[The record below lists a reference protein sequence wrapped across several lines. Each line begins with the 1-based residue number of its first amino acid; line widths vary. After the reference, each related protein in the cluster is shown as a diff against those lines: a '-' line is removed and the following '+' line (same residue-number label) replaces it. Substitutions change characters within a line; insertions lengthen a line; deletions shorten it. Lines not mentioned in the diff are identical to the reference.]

1 MAYFKPRRNE
11 QGLTEKRR
19 LPSKQEG
26 SSIGYTSLYDSF
38 VESIWRR
45 TMDEYNRRAIGFN
58 LAGETTNPYPSKEE
72 WWDDPRSRLPLL
84 REFNKYF
91 PEEVLE
97 RERLLKE
104 ETDAMEKS
112 FFKLLLDRSTPRR
125 QWLWDAKRKGRIDK
139 QDRIGGGGV
148 V

>member
-26 SSIGYTSLYDSF
+26 SSIGHTSLYDSF

-58 LAGETTNPYPSKEE
+58 LAGETTIPYPRKEE

-84 REFNKYF
+84 REFNKYY

-104 ETDAMEKS
+104 ETDAMEGS
-112 FFKLLLDRSTPRR
+112 FLELLLNRPASQRDT
-125 QWLWDAKRKGRIDK
+125 KRKARVNER
-139 QDRIGGGGV
+139 DRIGGGGRA
-148 V
+148 

>member
-26 SSIGYTSLYDSF
+26 SSIGHTSLYDSF

-45 TMDEYNRRAIGFN
+45 TMDEYDRGGIGYN
-58 LAGETTNPYPSKEE
+58 LAGENTIPYPSKEE
-72 WWDDPRSRLPLL
+72 WWSDPRSRLPLL

-97 RERLLKE
+97 KERLLKE

-112 FFKLLLDRSTPRR
+112 FLELLLSRPTSQRNT
-125 QWLWDAKRKGRIDK
+125 KRKARVNER
-139 QDRIGGGGV
+139 DRIGGGGRA
-148 V
+148 

>member
-26 SSIGYTSLYDSF
+26 SSIGHTSLYDSF

-45 TMDEYNRRAIGFN
+45 TMDEYNRRKIGFN
-58 LAGETTNPYPSKEE
+58 LAGETTIPYPSKEE
-72 WWDDPRSRLPLL
+72 WWDDPRSRVSLL

-97 RERLLKE
+97 KERLLKE
-104 ETDAMEKS
+104 ETDAMEGS
-112 FFKLLLDRSTPRR
+112 FLELLLNRPASQRDT
-125 QWLWDAKRKGRIDK
+125 KRKARVNER
-139 QDRIGGGGV
+139 DRIGGGGRA
-148 V
+148 